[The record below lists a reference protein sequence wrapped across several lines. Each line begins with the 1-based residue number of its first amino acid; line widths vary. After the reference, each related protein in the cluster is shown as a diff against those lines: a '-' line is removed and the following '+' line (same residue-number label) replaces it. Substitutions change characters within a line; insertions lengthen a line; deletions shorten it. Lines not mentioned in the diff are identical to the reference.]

1 MPKITN
7 FYISFSLNHRQA
19 LFDVNYV
26 LPCQGSRPQYA
37 NVHILRIIRTFSLCE
52 EKFLYS
58 LKINDISMYYRLIC
72 LHKF

>member
-26 LPCQGSRPQYA
+26 LPCQGSRPQYV
-37 NVHILRIIRTFSLCE
+37 NIRILRIIRTFSLCE
-52 EKFLYS
+52 EKLLYY
-58 LKINDISMYYRLIC
+58 LQTR
-72 LHKF
+72 